1 VTSKVLRSNIGP
13 YLLLALIAIGTLFFR
28 LGVLPFIGADE
39 CRYARIAEE
48 TSQAGRW
55 VTPLLQGYPW
65 LEKPP
70 LYYWMTMPFFRIF
83 GVSEATARL
92 GPVLCALLAVAAAL
106 WLGTKLWSR
115 QAGLLAAV
123 ILLTTIGFCAYGRS
137 ASTDMPITACFTI
150 AFALLAVAAVKGGMA
165 FWKVASAY
173 VMLGLAVLA
182 KGPVAFALAAG
193 IVLIFWTLDEQG
205 GSLKR
210 MHVWSGS
217 AIAIAVAFPWFWLA
231 FKENGFSFISTFFI
245 NQNFARYISD
255 VHHHEQPFYYFLPVL
270 LGLFFPWSGW
280 LPALVPASMRAKVL
294 DWRAWN
300 RGTVFLTCWAAFPLL
315 FFSLST
321 SKLPG
326 YILPS
331 LPPLALLLS
340 RGLTE
345 WIQGGDCTRGPR
357 VARWFHLIL
366 SLGVAAA
373 FPIVMYTSY
382 GKAWRPGLCL
392 ALAVALPAF
401 FAFWLA
407 RRGRLRRAIQTT
419 AVQGL
424 VLVLAAT
431 QFAFPALAAYNSA
444 REIARQALV
453 ADADAEPIITFC
465 FFHHALLYYTG
476 YRIGENI
483 VDPAAVLDLARKQ
496 TRVLVV
502 TQSDRISDLERIPG
516 LSVTM
521 LGEQGKLR
529 LVRITRISQNPEV
542 RSQKPV

>member
-1 VTSKVLRSNIGP
+1 VISKLVRSNVGP
-13 YLLLALIAIGTLFFR
+13 YLLLALIALGTLCFR
-28 LGVLPFIGADE
+28 LGVLPFVGADE

-48 TSQAGRW
+48 MNQAGRW

-83 GVSEATARL
+83 GVSETTARL
-92 GPVLCALLAVAAAL
+92 GPVLCALLASIAVL
-106 WLGTKLWSR
+106 WLGAKLWSR
-115 QAGLLAAV
+115 RAGLLAAV

-137 ASTDMPITACFTI
+137 ASPDMPITACFTI
-150 AFALLAVAAVKGGMA
+150 AFALLAAAAVKGGMA
-165 FWKVASAY
+165 FWKVAGAY
-173 VMLGLAVLA
+173 LMLGLAVLA
-182 KGPVAFALAAG
+182 KGPVAFVLAAG
-193 IVLIFWTLDEQG
+193 IVVLFWTLDEQG

-210 MHVWSGS
+210 MHVWSGT

-231 FKENGFSFISTFFI
+231 FKENGFSFITTFFI

-255 VHHHEQPFYYFLPVL
+255 VHHHEQPFYYFLPIL

-280 LPALVPASMRAKVL
+280 LPALVPASMRAKAL
-294 DWRAWN
+294 DWRTWD
-300 RGTVFLTCWAAFPLL
+300 RSTIFLACWAVFPFL

-340 RGLTE
+340 RCLAE
-345 WIQGGDCTRGPR
+345 WIERDCMGRLRMT
-357 VARWFHLIL
+357 RWFYLVL

-373 FPIVMYTSY
+373 FPVVMYRNY
-382 GKAWRPGLCL
+382 GKAWRPGLCI
-392 ALAVALPAF
+392 ALAVAVPAL
-401 FAFWLA
+401 FAFWLT
-407 RRGRLRRAIQTT
+407 RRGRLRGAIQTT

-431 QFAFPALAAYNSA
+431 QFAFPALGAYNSA
-444 REIARQALV
+444 REIARQALTE
-453 ADADAEPIITFC
+453 DTDGEPMISFC
-465 FFHHALLYYTG
+465 FFHHALFYYTD
-476 YRIGENI
+476 YRIGADI
-483 VDPAAVLDLARKQ
+483 LDPAAVLDLARQKS
-496 TRVLVV
+496 RVLVV
-502 TQSDRISDLERIPG
+502 TLAERVSDLKRIPG
-516 LSVTM
+516 LSITM

-529 LVRITRISQNPEV
+529 LLRITWTP
-542 RSQKPV
+542 QKPEARSLKPE

>member
-1 VTSKVLRSNIGP
+1 VVSKIPRSNVGP
-13 YLLLALIAIGTLFFR
+13 YLLLTLIALGTLFFR
-28 LGVLPFIGADE
+28 LGVLPFVGADE

-48 TSQAGRW
+48 MNQAGRW

-70 LYYWMTMPFFRIF
+70 LYYWITMPFFRIF

-92 GPVLCALLAVAAAL
+92 GPVLCALLAGAAIL

-115 QAGLLAAV
+115 LAGLLAAV

-137 ASTDMPITACFTI
+137 ASPDMPITACFTI
-150 AFALLAVAAVKGGMA
+150 AFVLLAAAVTKGGMA
-165 FWKVASAY
+165 FWKVACAY
-173 VMLGLAVLA
+173 VLLGLAVLA
-182 KGPVAFALAAG
+182 KGPVAFALGAG
-193 IVLIFWTLDEQG
+193 IVLLFWTLDEQG
-205 GSLKR
+205 GSLNQLR
-210 MHVWSGS
+210 VWSGS
-217 AIAIAVAFPWFWLA
+217 VIAVAVAFPWFWLA
-231 FKENGFSFISTFFI
+231 FKENGFSFISIFFI

-255 VHHHEQPFYYFLPVL
+255 IHHHEQPFYYFLPIL

-280 LPALVPASMRAKVL
+280 LPALVPASMRAKTL
-294 DWRAWN
+294 DWRTWD
-300 RGTVFLTCWAAFPLL
+300 RGTIFLACWALFPFL

-340 RGLTE
+340 RCLTE
-345 WIQGGDCTRGPR
+345 WIQDRDGKKGLR
-357 VARWFHLIL
+357 VARWFYLIL

-373 FPIVMYTSY
+373 FPIVMYSSY

-392 ALAVALPAF
+392 AAAVALPAL

-407 RRGRLRRAIQTT
+407 RRGKLRAAIQAT

-444 REIARQALV
+444 REIGRQAL
-453 ADADAEPIITFC
+453 AENADAEPIITFC
-465 FFHHALLYYTG
+465 FFHHALLYYTD
-476 YRIGENI
+476 YRIGTNI
-483 VDPAAVLDLARKQ
+483 VDPASVLDLAQKQ
-496 TRVLVV
+496 PRFLVV
-502 TQSDRISDLERIPG
+502 TQSDRVSDLKRIPG
-516 LSVTM
+516 LSITT

-529 LVRITRISQNPEV
+529 LLRITRVSQQI
-542 RSQKPV
+542 R